1 MHSSQKLQYVIN
13 ITCILFSYQIN
24 MKKIYYYSLLISRL
38 FVILY
43 PAEVKFEK

>member
-1 MHSSQKLQYVIN
+1 
-13 ITCILFSYQIN
+13 